1 MKREIKTKAVKNPVD
16 FGNQYFGIT
25 TPKTVAKEGVIYLYA
40 DFYELSETEA
50 ITFIQRDPEGN
61 ETFLLTLP
69 KSSYYSVFLADE
81 RHGYPLCV
89 DKWSE
94 RVLVREELKAIA
106 ELPKE
111 EPVEEPEIKEE
122 EISKE
127 EEEVIQETSE
137 ISESIDE
144 NKEVDKGEVVQE
156 SQEEKPTE
164 EETPAIQEGMQVNNT
179 LEIMKEIHQQ

>member
-1 MKREIKTKAVKNPVD
+1 MKMEIKTKAVKNPVD

-25 TPKTVAKEGVIYLYA
+25 TPKTVAKEGIIYLYA

-50 ITFIQRDPEGN
+50 VTFIQRDPEGN

-94 RVLVREELKAIA
+94 RVMVREELKAIA

-122 EISKE
+122 ESIQE
-127 EEEVIQETSE
+127 PPDEEVAEEPEKEVVPEVQEETSE
-137 ISESIDE
+137 SSNGEGEIPVVPEES
-144 NKEVDKGEVVQE
+144 
-156 SQEEKPTE
+156 P
-164 EETPAIQEGMQVNNT
+164 VNNAI
-179 LEIMKEIHQQ
+179 EIMKEIHQQ